1 VNLAGWT
8 LAELLPLFAG
18 GSLAIT
24 TMYLL
29 RMRRRQLQVPFAAL
43 WRQVTRESD
52 TRRLWRKL
60 RRVLS
65 WLLQIALLALLC
77 LALGDPRPESWLRAP
92 GTLAIVIDRSASM
105 AGAANDSDDAPR
117 SDLANTDPNTAAA
130 DLTPKPTRLDL
141 ALRRA
146 RAELVALGP
155 VDRALVI
162 AAGNEVSVP
171 GPLSRDAEP
180 LLRGLDGL
188 SAQPGEAD
196 LTRALALARS
206 ALAGQPGGRI
216 LVLTDGALDDAGAA
230 ALAACASVP
239 EDMPAEAASPVP
251 GDMPK
256 DAVDAVPGDRPDDP
270 ATAAAPIR
278 CQVAAFPGPTESV
291 AITAFAARRYPED
304 REHIEVLAEVHN
316 LGDVAAEVVL
326 EVAAD
331 GLSVGRL
338 PLTLGPGERRTE
350 VLRDLDAART
360 RLLAQLSPGPGS
372 TAAALGPDRDDRAFA
387 IVPPLRPFRVVL
399 ITDGTDLFLEAA
411 LLTLQDH
418 IQLTGI
424 GPAQVAGSAALAEA
438 DLVVID
444 LGAGPLPSPL
454 PPGDLVI
461 FDPARLPDSPSPVQG
476 NGELARPFLTEQA
489 LGHPLLD
496 GVVFKDVNL
505 ARGTRL
511 AAEPGDQILV
521 RSLGEPIALIRR
533 QTGQDDASGA
543 RTIVAFGFDPRQT
556 DLPLRTAFP
565 NLVANL
571 VTYFEQSR
579 PGFVASVAVGA
590 ARPLAVAE
598 LGLVADGLG
607 AVEVAGPEPDDLAL
621 ADALPGV
628 RVPVDRGVF
637 RLRAREPGIYRVRAL
652 DGPNAGAE
660 VLLAVNQAS
669 AAASDL
675 HDRLADL
682 ALPPAAVAGEPPTP
696 LPVGEGPLW
705 TLILL
710 AVVALVTLEW
720 ATYHRRVTV

>member
-1 VNLAGWT
+1 MNLAGWT

-24 TMYLL
+24 TLYLL

-77 LALGDPRPESWLRAP
+77 LALGDPRPASWLREP
-92 GTLAIVIDRSASM
+92 TTLAIVVDRSASM
-105 AGAANDSDDAPR
+105 AGAADDPRGASDPDAGP
-117 SDLANTDPNTAAA
+117 AA
-130 DLTPKPTRLDL
+130 TRLDL
-141 ALRRA
+141 ALARA
-146 RAELVALGP
+146 RAELAALGP

-162 AAGNEVSVP
+162 AAGSEVRVP
-171 GPLSRDAEP
+171 GPLGRDAEP

-188 SAQPGEAD
+188 EVQPGEAD
-196 LTRALALARS
+196 LGRALALARS
-206 ALAGQPGGRI
+206 ALAGQPGPRI
-216 LVLTDGALDDAGAA
+216 LVLTDGALDPAGAA
-230 ALAACASVP
+230 ALQACAAGA
-239 EDMPAEAASPVP
+239 EDRPAAEAVP
-251 GDMPK
+251 ADMS
-256 DAVDAVPGDRPDDP
+256 
-270 ATAAAPIR
+270 TAAIPCRI
-278 CQVAAFPGPTESV
+278 AAFPGPTDSV

-304 REHIEVLAEVHN
+304 REHVEVLAEVHN
-316 LGDVAAEVVL
+316 LGDQAVEVVL
-326 EVAAD
+326 DVAAD
-331 GLSVGRL
+331 GLSVGRR
-338 PLTLGPGERRTE
+338 PLTLGPGERRSE

-360 RLLAQLSPGPGS
+360 RLVAELSPGPGS
-372 TAAALGPDRDDRAFA
+372 TAAALGPARDDRAFA

-399 ITDGTDLFLEAA
+399 ITDGTNLFLEAA

-418 IQLTGI
+418 IQLTGL
-424 GPAQVAGSAALAEA
+424 GPAQVADHPALGEA
-438 DLVVID
+438 DLVIID

-461 FDPARLPDSPSPVQG
+461 FDPARLPDSPSPVRG
-476 NGELARPFLTEQA
+476 AGELTRPFLTEQA

-521 RSLGEPIALIRR
+521 RSLGEPIALLRR
-533 QTGQDDASGA
+533 EAGQDDASGA
-543 RTIVAFGFDPRQT
+543 RTIVALGFDPRQT

-571 VTYFEQSR
+571 VTFFEQSR

-598 LGLVADGLG
+598 LGLVADGLT
-607 AVEVAGPEPDDLAL
+607 AVEVAGPEPDDPT
-621 ADALPGV
+621 ADPSAAETLPAT

-652 DGPNAGAE
+652 DGASAGAQ

-675 HDRLADL
+675 HDRLAELD
-682 ALPPAAVAGEPPTP
+682 LPPDARAGEPTSP

-710 AVVALVTLEW
+710 VVVVLVTLEW

>member
-1 VNLAGWT
+1 MNLAGWT

-24 TMYLL
+24 TLYLL

-52 TRRLWRKL
+52 TRRLWRRL
-60 RRVLS
+60 RRMLS

-92 GTLAIVIDRSASM
+92 TTLAIVIDRSASM
-105 AGAANDSDDAPR
+105 A
-117 SDLANTDPNTAAA
+117 AAA
-130 DLTPKPTRLDL
+130 DDPRGADDPDVSRLDL
-141 ALRRA
+141 ALARA
-146 RAELVALGP
+146 RAELAALGP

-162 AAGNEVSVP
+162 TAGSEVRVP
-171 GPLSRDAEP
+171 GPLSREPEP

-188 SAQPGEAD
+188 EAQPGEAD
-196 LTRALALARS
+196 LGRALALARS
-206 ALAGQPGGRI
+206 ALAGQPGPRI
-216 LVLTDGALDDAGAA
+216 LVLTDGALDPAGAA
-230 ALAACASVP
+230 ALQACAAVP
-239 EDMPAEAASPVP
+239 ADMPEGAA
-251 GDMPK
+251 
-256 DAVDAVPGDRPDDP
+256 DAVPSDMSDDP
-270 ATAAAPIR
+270 AVR
-278 CQVAAFPGPTESV
+278 CQIAAFPGPTDSV

-304 REHIEVLAEVHN
+304 REHIEVLAEVQN
-316 LGDVAAEVVL
+316 LGDRPAEVVL
-326 EVAAD
+326 DVAAD

-350 VLRDLDAART
+350 VLRDLEAART
-360 RLLAQLSPGPGS
+360 RLLAQLSPGPGF

-418 IQLTGI
+418 IQLTGL
-424 GPAQVAGSAALAEA
+424 GPAELTGHPALAEA

-444 LGAGPLPSPL
+444 LGGGPLPSPL

-461 FDPARLPDSPSPVQG
+461 FDPARLPDSPSPVRG
-476 NGELARPFLTEQA
+476 AGELARPFLTEQA

-521 RSLGEPIALIRR
+521 RSLGEPIALLRR
-533 QTGQDDASGA
+533 QAGLDDASGA

-571 VTYFEQSR
+571 VTFFEQSR

-598 LGLVADGLG
+598 LGLVAEGLT

-621 ADALPGV
+621 ADTLPAA

-652 DGPNAGAE
+652 DGPNAGAQ

-675 HDRLADL
+675 HDRLAALD
-682 ALPPAAVAGEPPTP
+682 LPPAADAGEPPSP

-710 AVVALVTLEW
+710 AVVALVSLEW